1 MIKSLL
7 SKLISVCTVSSVD
20 YEKSTL
26 RVKIGERG
34 VISGE
39 LQVLQKRAQ
48 GNKDFEMPEE
58 GEEVLCLFLPQDN
71 FISGFVIGSSYNN
84 VDLPFS
90 GDGKKGIK
98 SYRWKDGSFIRYD
111 ETTKK
116 MEIGSV
122 GDIIITSGNLVTINA
137 KNLEVNIEENITFD
151 AGGSFDILTGD
162 AFGVSASESNFDNV
176 INSAD
181 IITDVGSYN
190 KHPHTGNAGIPT
202 STPYK

>member
-1 MIKSLL
+1 MINKLL
-7 SKLISVCTVSSVD
+7 SKLISVCTVSSVN

-26 RVKIGERG
+26 RVEIGERG
-34 VISGE
+34 VVSGE
-39 LQVLQKRAQ
+39 LQVLQRRAQ
-48 GNKDFEMPEE
+48 GNKDFDMPEE

-84 VDLPFS
+84 EDTQFN

-98 SYRWKDGSFIRYD
+98 SYRWKDGSFIKYD
-111 ETTKK
+111 ESTKK

-122 GDIIITSGNLVTINA
+122 GDIVVTSGNLVTINA
-137 KNLEVNIEENITFD
+137 KNLDVNVEENITFS
-151 AGGSFDILTGD
+151 AGGDLDVLAGGG
-162 AFGVSASESNFDNV
+162 FGVSASESNFDNI
-176 INSAD
+176 INAPD

-190 KHPHTGNAGIPT
+190 KHPHTGNSGVPT